1 MDLINNKSWRQLPR
15 VLWNHLLAAS
25 YVLVAGVVV
34 VRFDAEFRSAS
45 PWLSSNALVTNFGD
59 FYPTLIAY
67 PLFFWG
73 ITVAYAVV
81 ALPSTGWKLSRL
93 VANTVGLGLLVH
105 VNFLCLALIGHDDLL
120 AKLPAE
126 MFQYYVRGVIVTC
139 LGIVAALGFVYALNV
154 SGMNRDRY
162 WLPLAYVPAVNL
174 WFGPTALLVPVLVT
188 TGLGVWLWRSTES
201 WAGWRTWRQSFAAH
215 LTDWRVLT
223 TIVFLVGVTVRLL
236 ASLRLAGMGEDTVFT
251 NSDDASQYDQ
261 NARGILDGSGVF
273 TMNAQPGT
281 SSYSPGYSL
290 FLAALYGLTGRNL
303 TAVMTVQAVL
313 SAFVP
318 VGVFL
323 VGRRCAGRLV
333 GFVAAMLAALSQLLI
348 FNSVNLTREMGS
360 ILLLLPLVWMLQRTP
375 PDSVDAWK
383 RMWIIGGLFGC
394 IAFIDPVFLVVAA
407 VVLVVYG
414 LNNRV
419 PLRQRV
425 RLMGVLLIALYL
437 TLMPLKLF
445 VNTPTNWNYFGGEG
459 FVAEG
464 KPLADVDL
472 SDDDFHSFIDYIS
485 GAGGASNGGATPT
498 NWKELL
504 SPVSRPKL
512 IAIHLSRDYS
522 SPATELY
529 QRGINVFAF
538 PGVSIANVILEP
550 RVASALIAEKVWL
563 DFRRF
568 FFEGH
573 SGYFS
578 PLLLIAN
585 TFFSANL
592 MFYACM
598 FAGIGL
604 LAMIGRIRSRRAVWE
619 QVMVLV
625 TLLAYSSTY
634 IVAFFGLTRFRASMH
649 PLLLLWIGLG
659 LVVVS
664 RWILNT
670 NRPWIDSEDSSLH
683 PK

>member
-73 ITVAYAVV
+73 ITVAYAV
-81 ALPSTGWKLSRL
+81 AAFPSTGWNVSRL

-223 TIVFLVGVTVRLL
+223 TIVFLVGVTVRVL
-236 ASLRLAGMGEDTVFT
+236 ASLRLAGMGEDIVFT
-251 NSDDASQYDQ
+251 NSDDASQYDH
-261 NARGILDGSGVF
+261 NARGILEGSGVL
-273 TMNAQPGT
+273 TEVGMPGT

-303 TAVMTVQAVL
+303 TAVMIVQAVL

-375 PDSVDAWK
+375 PDTVDAWK
-383 RMWIIGGLFGC
+383 RMLAIGVLFGC

-414 LNNRV
+414 LNNKV

-425 RLMGVLLIALYL
+425 RLIGVLLIALYL

-445 VNTPTNWNYFGGEG
+445 VNTPTNW
-459 FVAEG
+459 
-464 KPLADVDL
+464 
-472 SDDDFHSFIDYIS
+472 S
-485 GAGGASNGGATPT
+485 
-498 NWKELL
+498 ELL
-504 SPVSRPKL
+504 SPVSRPKVF
-512 IAIHLSRDYS
+512 AIHLSRDWS
-522 SPATELY
+522 SPATELF

-538 PGVSIANVILEP
+538 PVVSVVNVIREP

-598 FAGIGL
+598 FAGIGI
-604 LAMIGRIRSRRAVWE
+604 LAMIGRIRSRRAVWD

-634 IVAFFGLTRFRASMH
+634 ILAFFGLTRFRASMH

-683 PK
+683 PE

>member
-1 MDLINNKSWRQLPR
+1 MDLIDNKSWRRLPR

-34 VRFDAEFRSAS
+34 VRFDAEFRSAW

-126 MFQYYVRGVIVTC
+126 MFQYYVRGVTVTC

-223 TIVFLVGVTVRLL
+223 TIVFLVGVTVRVL
-236 ASLRLAGMGEDTVFT
+236 ASLRLAGMGEDIVFT
-251 NSDDASQYDQ
+251 NSDDASQYDH
-261 NARGILDGSGVF
+261 NARGILEGSGVL
-273 TMNAQPGT
+273 TEVGMPGT

-360 ILLLLPLVWMLQRTP
+360 IFLLLPLVWMLQRTP
-375 PDSVDAWK
+375 PDSVDARK

-425 RLMGVLLIALYL
+425 RLIGVLLIALYL

-445 VNTPTNWNYFGGEG
+445 VNTPTNW
-459 FVAEG
+459 
-464 KPLADVDL
+464 
-472 SDDDFHSFIDYIS
+472 S
-485 GAGGASNGGATPT
+485 
-498 NWKELL
+498 ELL
-504 SPVSRPKL
+504 SPVSRPK
-512 IAIHLSRDYS
+512 IFAVHLSRDWS

-550 RVASALIAEKVWL
+550 RVASVLIAEKVWL

-598 FAGIGL
+598 FAGIGML
-604 LAMIGRIRSRRAVWE
+604 VMIGRIRSRRAAWE

-634 IVAFFGLTRFRASMH
+634 IIAFFGLTRFRASMH

-683 PK
+683 PE

>member
-223 TIVFLVGVTVRLL
+223 TIVFLVGVTVRVL
-236 ASLRLAGMGEDTVFT
+236 ASLRLAGMGEDIVFT
-251 NSDDASQYDQ
+251 NSDDASQYDH
-261 NARGILDGSGVF
+261 NARGILEGSGVL
-273 TMNAQPGT
+273 TEVGMPGT

-375 PDSVDAWK
+375 PDTVDAWK
-383 RMWIIGGLFGC
+383 RMWVIGGLFGC

-425 RLMGVLLIALYL
+425 RLIGVLLIALYL

-445 VNTPTNWNYFGGEG
+445 VNTPTNW
-459 FVAEG
+459 
-464 KPLADVDL
+464 
-472 SDDDFHSFIDYIS
+472 S
-485 GAGGASNGGATPT
+485 
-498 NWKELL
+498 ELL
-504 SPVSRPKL
+504 SPVSRPKVF
-512 IAIHLSRDYS
+512 AVHLSRDWS
-522 SPATELY
+522 KPATELY

-538 PGVSIANVILEP
+538 PVDSVVNVIREP

-598 FAGIGL
+598 FAGIGM

-634 IVAFFGLTRFRASMH
+634 IIAFFGLTRFRASMH
-649 PLLLLWIGLG
+649 PLLILWIGLG
-659 LVVVS
+659 LVTVS

-683 PK
+683 PE

>member
-126 MFQYYVRGVIVTC
+126 MFQYYVRGAIVTC

-223 TIVFLVGVTVRLL
+223 TIVFLVGVTVRVL
-236 ASLRLAGMGEDTVFT
+236 ASLRLAGMGEDIVFT
-251 NSDDASQYDQ
+251 NSDDASQYDH
-261 NARGILDGSGVF
+261 NARGILEGSGVL
-273 TMNAQPGT
+273 TEVGMPGT

-375 PDSVDAWK
+375 PDTVDAWK
-383 RMWIIGGLFGC
+383 RMWVIGGLFGC

-425 RLMGVLLIALYL
+425 RLIGVLLIALYL

-445 VNTPTNWNYFGGEG
+445 VNTPTNW
-459 FVAEG
+459 
-464 KPLADVDL
+464 
-472 SDDDFHSFIDYIS
+472 S
-485 GAGGASNGGATPT
+485 
-498 NWKELL
+498 ELL
-504 SPVSRPKL
+504 SPVSRPKVF
-512 IAIHLSRDYS
+512 AVHLSRDWS
-522 SPATELY
+522 KPATELY

-538 PGVSIANVILEP
+538 PVDSVVNVIREP

-598 FAGIGL
+598 FAGIGM

-634 IVAFFGLTRFRASMH
+634 IIAFFGLTRFRASMH
-649 PLLLLWIGLG
+649 PLLILWIGLG

-683 PK
+683 PE

>member
-1 MDLINNKSWRQLPR
+1 MDLIDNKSWRQLPR

-73 ITVAYAVV
+73 VTVAYAVV

-93 VANTVGLGLLVH
+93 VASTVGLGLLVH
-105 VNFLCLALIGHDDLL
+105 LNFLCLALIGHDDLL

-126 MFQYYVRGVIVTC
+126 MFQYYVRGVIVIC

-188 TGLGVWLWRSTES
+188 TGLGVWLWRRTES

-223 TIVFLVGVTVRLL
+223 SIVFLVGVTIRVL

-261 NARGILDGSGVF
+261 NARGILDGSGVL
-273 TMNAQPGT
+273 TEVGMPGT

-290 FLAALYGLTGRNL
+290 FVAALYGLTGRNL
-303 TAVMTVQAVL
+303 TAVMIVQAVL

-375 PDSVDAWK
+375 PDAVDARK
-383 RMWIIGGLFGC
+383 RMWVIGMLFGC

-414 LNNRV
+414 LNNKV
-419 PLRQRV
+419 SLRQRV
-425 RLMGVLLIALYL
+425 RLIGVLLIALYL

-445 VNTPTNWNYFGGEG
+445 VNTPTN
-459 FVAEG
+459 
-464 KPLADVDL
+464 L
-472 SDDDFHSFIDYIS
+472 S
-485 GAGGASNGGATPT
+485 
-498 NWKELL
+498 ELL
-504 SPVSRPKL
+504 SPVSRPKVF
-512 IAIHLSRDYS
+512 AIHLSRDWS
-522 SPATELY
+522 RPATELFE
-529 QRGINVFAF
+529 RGINVFAF
-538 PGVSIANVILEP
+538 PVDSVVNVIREP
-550 RVASALIAEKVWL
+550 RVASVLIAEKVWL

-585 TFFSANL
+585 TFFSANV

-598 FAGIGL
+598 FAGIGM
-604 LAMIGRIRSRRAVWE
+604 LAMLGRIRSRRAVWE
-619 QVMVLV
+619 QVMVLA

-634 IVAFFGLTRFRASMH
+634 IIAFFGITRFRASMH

-664 RWILNT
+664 RWILDT

-683 PK
+683 PE

>member
-1 MDLINNKSWRQLPR
+1 MDLIDNKSWRRLPR

-223 TIVFLVGVTVRLL
+223 TIVFLVGVTVRVL
-236 ASLRLAGMGEDTVFT
+236 ASLRLAGMGEDIVFT
-251 NSDDASQYDQ
+251 NSDDASQYDH
-261 NARGILDGSGVF
+261 NARGILEGSGVL
-273 TMNAQPGT
+273 TEVGMPGT

-360 ILLLLPLVWMLQRTP
+360 IFLLLPLVWMLQRTP
-375 PDSVDAWK
+375 PDTVDAWK
-383 RMWIIGGLFGC
+383 RMWVIGGLFGC

-414 LNNRV
+414 LNNKV

-445 VNTPTNWNYFGGEG
+445 VNTPTNW
-459 FVAEG
+459 
-464 KPLADVDL
+464 
-472 SDDDFHSFIDYIS
+472 S
-485 GAGGASNGGATPT
+485 
-498 NWKELL
+498 ELL
-504 SPVSRPKL
+504 SPVSRPK
-512 IAIHLSRDYS
+512 IFAIHLSRDWS

-598 FAGIGL
+598 FAGIGM

-634 IVAFFGLTRFRASMH
+634 IIAFFGLTRFRASMH
-649 PLLLLWIGLG
+649 PLFLLWIGLG

-670 NRPWIDSEDSSLH
+670 NRPWIDSEDSSNGSNR
-683 PK
+683 

>member
-1 MDLINNKSWRQLPR
+1 MDLIDNKSWRRLPR

-93 VANTVGLGLLVH
+93 VANTAGLGLLVH

-223 TIVFLVGVTVRLL
+223 TIVFLVGVTVRVL
-236 ASLRLAGMGEDTVFT
+236 ASLRLAGMGEDIVFT
-251 NSDDASQYDQ
+251 NSDDASQYDH

-375 PDSVDAWK
+375 PDTVDAWK
-383 RMWIIGGLFGC
+383 RMWVIGGLFGC

-425 RLMGVLLIALYL
+425 RLIGVLLIALYL

-445 VNTPTNWNYFGGEG
+445 VNTPTNW
-459 FVAEG
+459 
-464 KPLADVDL
+464 
-472 SDDDFHSFIDYIS
+472 S
-485 GAGGASNGGATPT
+485 
-498 NWKELL
+498 ELL

-512 IAIHLSRDYS
+512 IAIHLSRDFS

-598 FAGIGL
+598 FAGIGI
-604 LAMIGRIRSRRAVWE
+604 LAMIGRIRSRRAVWD

-634 IVAFFGLTRFRASMH
+634 IIAFFGLTRFRASMH

-683 PK
+683 PE

>member
-126 MFQYYVRGVIVTC
+126 MFQYYVRGAIVTC

-223 TIVFLVGVTVRLL
+223 TIVFLVGVTVRVL
-236 ASLRLAGMGEDTVFT
+236 ASLRLAGMGEDIVFT

-360 ILLLLPLVWMLQRTP
+360 IFLLLPLVWMLQRTP

-445 VNTPTNWNYFGGEG
+445 VNTPTNW
-459 FVAEG
+459 
-464 KPLADVDL
+464 
-472 SDDDFHSFIDYIS
+472 S
-485 GAGGASNGGATPT
+485 
-498 NWKELL
+498 ELL
-504 SPVSRPKL
+504 SPVSRPKVF
-512 IAIHLSRDYS
+512 AIHLSRDWS
-522 SPATELY
+522 KPATELY

-598 FAGIGL
+598 FAGIGML
-604 LAMIGRIRSRRAVWE
+604 VMIGRIRSRRAAWE

-634 IVAFFGLTRFRASMH
+634 IIAFFGLTRFRASMH

-683 PK
+683 PE

>member
-34 VRFDAEFRSAS
+34 VRFDAEFRSAW

-81 ALPSTGWKLSRL
+81 AFPSTGWNVSRL

-223 TIVFLVGVTVRLL
+223 AIVFLVGVTVRVL
-236 ASLRLAGMGEDTVFT
+236 ASLRLAGMGEDIVFT
-251 NSDDASQYDQ
+251 NSDDASQYDH

-375 PDSVDAWK
+375 PDSVDARK

-414 LNNRV
+414 LNNKV
-419 PLRQRV
+419 SLRQRV

-445 VNTPTNWNYFGGEG
+445 VNTPTNW
-459 FVAEG
+459 
-464 KPLADVDL
+464 
-472 SDDDFHSFIDYIS
+472 S
-485 GAGGASNGGATPT
+485 
-498 NWKELL
+498 ELL
-504 SPVSRPKL
+504 SPVSRPKVF
-512 IAIHLSRDYS
+512 AIHLSRDWS
-522 SPATELY
+522 KPATELFE
-529 QRGINVFAF
+529 RGINVFAF
-538 PGVSIANVILEP
+538 PVDSVVNVIREP
-550 RVASALIAEKVWL
+550 RVASVLIAEKVWL

-598 FAGIGL
+598 FAGIGML
-604 LAMIGRIRSRRAVWE
+604 VMIGRIRSRRAAWE

-634 IVAFFGLTRFRASMH
+634 IIAFFGLTRFRASMH

-683 PK
+683 PE

>member
-93 VANTVGLGLLVH
+93 VANTAGLGLLVH

-223 TIVFLVGVTVRLL
+223 TIVFLVGVTVRVL
-236 ASLRLAGMGEDTVFT
+236 ASLRLAGMGEDIVFT
-251 NSDDASQYDQ
+251 NSDDASQYDH

-333 GFVAAMLAALSQLLI
+333 AFVAAMLAALSQLLI

-375 PDSVDAWK
+375 PDTVDAWK
-383 RMWIIGGLFGC
+383 RMWVIGGLFGC

-414 LNNRV
+414 LNNKV

-425 RLMGVLLIALYL
+425 RLIGVLLIALYL

-445 VNTPTNWNYFGGEG
+445 VNTPTNW
-459 FVAEG
+459 
-464 KPLADVDL
+464 
-472 SDDDFHSFIDYIS
+472 S
-485 GAGGASNGGATPT
+485 
-498 NWKELL
+498 ELL

-512 IAIHLSRDYS
+512 FAIHLSRDFS

-538 PGVSIANVILEP
+538 PVDSVVNVIREP

-598 FAGIGL
+598 FAGIGI
-604 LAMIGRIRSRRAVWE
+604 LAMIGRIRSRRAVWD

-634 IVAFFGLTRFRASMH
+634 IIAFFGLTRFRASMH

-664 RWILNT
+664 RWILDT

-683 PK
+683 PE

>member
-81 ALPSTGWKLSRL
+81 AFPSTGWNVSRL

-126 MFQYYVRGVIVTC
+126 MFQYYVRGAIVTC

-154 SGMNRDRY
+154 SGMNRNRY

-223 TIVFLVGVTVRLL
+223 AIVFLVGVTVRVL
-236 ASLRLAGMGEDTVFT
+236 ASLRLAGMGEDIVFT
-251 NSDDASQYDQ
+251 NSDDASQYDH

-375 PDSVDAWK
+375 PDSADAWK
-383 RMWIIGGLFGC
+383 RMLVIGMLFGC

-445 VNTPTNWNYFGGEG
+445 VNTPTNW
-459 FVAEG
+459 
-464 KPLADVDL
+464 
-472 SDDDFHSFIDYIS
+472 S
-485 GAGGASNGGATPT
+485 
-498 NWKELL
+498 ELL
-504 SPVSRPKL
+504 SPVSRPKVF
-512 IAIHLSRDYS
+512 AIHLSRDYS

-598 FAGIGL
+598 FAGIGML
-604 LAMIGRIRSRRAVWE
+604 VMIGRIRSRRAAWE

-634 IVAFFGLTRFRASMH
+634 IIAFFGLTRFRASMH

-664 RWILNT
+664 RWILDT

>member
-34 VRFDAEFRSAS
+34 VRFDAEFRSAW

-93 VANTVGLGLLVH
+93 VANTAGLGLLVH

-223 TIVFLVGVTVRLL
+223 TIVFLVGVTVRVL
-236 ASLRLAGMGEDTVFT
+236 ASLRLAGMGEDIVFT
-251 NSDDASQYDQ
+251 NSDDASQYDH
-261 NARGILDGSGVF
+261 NARGILEGSGVL
-273 TMNAQPGT
+273 TEVGMPGT

-375 PDSVDAWK
+375 PDTVDAWK
-383 RMWIIGGLFGC
+383 RMLVIGGLFGC

-425 RLMGVLLIALYL
+425 RLIGVLLIALYL

-445 VNTPTNWNYFGGEG
+445 VNTPTNW
-459 FVAEG
+459 
-464 KPLADVDL
+464 
-472 SDDDFHSFIDYIS
+472 S
-485 GAGGASNGGATPT
+485 
-498 NWKELL
+498 ELL

-512 IAIHLSRDYS
+512 IAIHLSRDWS

-538 PGVSIANVILEP
+538 PVDSVVNVIREP

-598 FAGIGL
+598 FAGIGI
-604 LAMIGRIRSRRAVWE
+604 LAMIGRIRSRRAVWD

-634 IVAFFGLTRFRASMH
+634 ILAFFGLTRFRASMH

-683 PK
+683 PE

>member
-73 ITVAYAVV
+73 ITVAYAV
-81 ALPSTGWKLSRL
+81 AAFPSTGWKLSRL
-93 VANTVGLGLLVH
+93 VANTAGLGLLVH

-223 TIVFLVGVTVRLL
+223 TIVFLVGVTVRVL
-236 ASLRLAGMGEDTVFT
+236 ASLRLAGMGEDIVFT
-251 NSDDASQYDQ
+251 NSDDASQYDH
-261 NARGILDGSGVF
+261 NARGILEGSGVL
-273 TMNAQPGT
+273 TEVGMPGT

-375 PDSVDAWK
+375 PDTVDAWK
-383 RMWIIGGLFGC
+383 RMWVIGGLFGC

-425 RLMGVLLIALYL
+425 RLIGVLLIALYL

-445 VNTPTNWNYFGGEG
+445 VNTPTNW
-459 FVAEG
+459 
-464 KPLADVDL
+464 
-472 SDDDFHSFIDYIS
+472 S
-485 GAGGASNGGATPT
+485 
-498 NWKELL
+498 ELL
-504 SPVSRPKL
+504 SPVSRPKVF
-512 IAIHLSRDYS
+512 AIHLSRDWS
-522 SPATELY
+522 SPATELFE
-529 QRGINVFAF
+529 RGINIFAF
-538 PGVSIANVILEP
+538 PVDSVVNVIREP
-550 RVASALIAEKVWL
+550 RVASVLIAEKVWL

-598 FAGIGL
+598 FAGIGML
-604 LAMIGRIRSRRAVWE
+604 VMIGRIRSRRAAWE

-634 IVAFFGLTRFRASMH
+634 IIAFFGLTRFRASMH

-683 PK
+683 PE

>member
-34 VRFDAEFRSAS
+34 VRFDAEFRSAW

-81 ALPSTGWKLSRL
+81 AFPSTGWNVSRL

-223 TIVFLVGVTVRLL
+223 AIVFLVGVTVRVL
-236 ASLRLAGMGEDTVFT
+236 ASLRLAGMGEDIVFT
-251 NSDDASQYDQ
+251 NSDDASQYDH
-261 NARGILDGSGVF
+261 NARGILDGSGVL
-273 TMNAQPGT
+273 TEVGMPGT

-375 PDSVDAWK
+375 PDTVDAWK
-383 RMWIIGGLFGC
+383 RMWVIGGLFGC

-407 VVLVVYG
+407 VALVVYG

-425 RLMGVLLIALYL
+425 RLIGVLLIALYL

-445 VNTPTNWNYFGGEG
+445 VNTPTNW
-459 FVAEG
+459 
-464 KPLADVDL
+464 
-472 SDDDFHSFIDYIS
+472 S
-485 GAGGASNGGATPT
+485 
-498 NWKELL
+498 ELL
-504 SPVSRPKL
+504 SPVSRPKVF
-512 IAIHLSRDYS
+512 AIHLSRDWS
-522 SPATELY
+522 RPATELFE
-529 QRGINVFAF
+529 RGINVFAF
-538 PGVSIANVILEP
+538 PVDSVVNVIREP

-598 FAGIGL
+598 FAGIGML
-604 LAMIGRIRSRRAVWE
+604 VMIGRIRSRRAAWE

-634 IVAFFGLTRFRASMH
+634 IIAFFGLTRFRASMH
-649 PLLLLWIGLG
+649 PLLILWIGLG

-664 RWILNT
+664 RSILNT
-670 NRPWIDSEDSSLH
+670 NRPWIDSEDSSNGSNQ
-683 PK
+683 

>member
-81 ALPSTGWKLSRL
+81 AFPSTGWNVSRL

-126 MFQYYVRGVIVTC
+126 MFQYYVRGAIVTC

-223 TIVFLVGVTVRLL
+223 TIVFLVGVTVRVL
-236 ASLRLAGMGEDTVFT
+236 ASLRLAGMGEDIVFT
-251 NSDDASQYDQ
+251 NSDDASQYDH
-261 NARGILDGSGVF
+261 NARGILEGSGVL
-273 TMNAQPGT
+273 TEVGMPGT

-375 PDSVDAWK
+375 PDTVDAWK
-383 RMWIIGGLFGC
+383 RMWVIGGLFGC

-414 LNNRV
+414 LNNKV

-445 VNTPTNWNYFGGEG
+445 VNTPTNW
-459 FVAEG
+459 
-464 KPLADVDL
+464 
-472 SDDDFHSFIDYIS
+472 S
-485 GAGGASNGGATPT
+485 
-498 NWKELL
+498 ELL
-504 SPVSRPKL
+504 SPVSRPKVF
-512 IAIHLSRDYS
+512 AIHLSRDYS

-538 PGVSIANVILEP
+538 PVDSVVNVIREP

-598 FAGIGL
+598 FAGIGM

-634 IVAFFGLTRFRASMH
+634 IIAFFGLTRFRASMH
-649 PLLLLWIGLG
+649 PLLILWIGLG

-683 PK
+683 PE

>member
-34 VRFDAEFRSAS
+34 VRFDAEFRSAW

-81 ALPSTGWKLSRL
+81 AFPSTGWNVSRL

-105 VNFLCLALIGHDDLL
+105 LNFLCLALIGHDDLL

-126 MFQYYVRGVIVTC
+126 MFQYYVRGAIVTC

-154 SGMNRDRY
+154 SGMNRNRY

-223 TIVFLVGVTVRLL
+223 AIVFLVGVTVRVL
-236 ASLRLAGMGEDTVFT
+236 ASLRLAGMGEDIVFT
-251 NSDDASQYDQ
+251 NSDDASQYDH

-360 ILLLLPLVWMLQRTP
+360 IFLLLPLVWMLQRTP
-375 PDSVDAWK
+375 PDSADAWK
-383 RMWIIGGLFGC
+383 RMLVIGGLFGC

-445 VNTPTNWNYFGGEG
+445 VNTPTNW
-459 FVAEG
+459 
-464 KPLADVDL
+464 
-472 SDDDFHSFIDYIS
+472 S
-485 GAGGASNGGATPT
+485 
-498 NWKELL
+498 ELL
-504 SPVSRPKL
+504 SPVSRPKVF
-512 IAIHLSRDYS
+512 AIHLSRDWS
-522 SPATELY
+522 KPATELY

-538 PGVSIANVILEP
+538 PVDSVVNVIREP

-598 FAGIGL
+598 FAGIGIL
-604 LAMIGRIRSRRAVWE
+604 VMIGRIRSRRAAWE

-634 IVAFFGLTRFRASMH
+634 IIAFFGITRFRASMH

-664 RWILNT
+664 RWILDT

>member
-1 MDLINNKSWRQLPR
+1 MDPIDNKSWRWLPR
-15 VLWNHLLAAS
+15 VLWNHLLAVT
-25 YVLVAGVVV
+25 YVLVAGIVV
-34 VRFDAEFRSAS
+34 VRFDAEFRSAW
-45 PWLSSNALVTNFGD
+45 PWVSSNALVTNFGD

-81 ALPSTGWKLSRL
+81 AFPSTGWKLSRL
-93 VANTVGLGLLVH
+93 VSSTVGLGLLVH

-126 MFQYYVRGVIVTC
+126 MFQYYVRGVTVTC

-154 SGMNRDRY
+154 SGMNRNRY

-174 WFGPTALLVPVLVT
+174 WFGPIDLLVPVLVT
-188 TGLGVWLWRSTES
+188 TGLGVWFWRRTES
-201 WAGWRTWRQSFAAH
+201 WAGWRTWRQSIAAH

-223 TIVFLVGVTVRLL
+223 AIVFLVGVTVRVL
-236 ASLRLAGMGEDTVFT
+236 ASLRLAGMGADTVFM

-261 NARGILDGSGVF
+261 NARGILDGSGVL
-273 TMNAQPGT
+273 TEVGMPGT

-290 FLAALYGLTGRNL
+290 FVAALYGLTGRNL
-303 TAVMTVQAVL
+303 TGVMIIQAVL

-360 ILLLLPLVWMLQRTP
+360 IFLLLPLVWMLQRTP
-375 PDSVDAWK
+375 PDSADAWK
-383 RMWIIGGLFGC
+383 RMLVIGMLFGC

-425 RLMGVLLIALYL
+425 RLIGVLLIALYL

-445 VNTPTNWNYFGGEG
+445 VNTPTNW
-459 FVAEG
+459 
-464 KPLADVDL
+464 
-472 SDDDFHSFIDYIS
+472 S
-485 GAGGASNGGATPT
+485 
-498 NWKELL
+498 ELL
-504 SPVSRPKL
+504 SPVSRPKVF
-512 IAIHLSRDYS
+512 AIHLSRDWS
-522 SPATELY
+522 SPATELFE
-529 QRGINVFAF
+529 RGINVFAF
-538 PGVSIANVILEP
+538 PVDSVVNVIREP

-598 FAGIGL
+598 FAGIGML
-604 LAMIGRIRSRRAVWE
+604 GMIGRIRSRRAAWE

-649 PLLLLWIGLG
+649 PLLILWIGLG
-659 LVVVS
+659 LVTVS
-664 RWILNT
+664 RWILDT

>member
-126 MFQYYVRGVIVTC
+126 MFQYYVRGAIVTC

-223 TIVFLVGVTVRLL
+223 TIVFLVGVTVRVL
-236 ASLRLAGMGEDTVFT
+236 ASLRLAGMGEDIVFT
-251 NSDDASQYDQ
+251 NSDDASQYDH
-261 NARGILDGSGVF
+261 NARGILDGSGVL
-273 TMNAQPGT
+273 TEVGMPGT

-360 ILLLLPLVWMLQRTP
+360 IFLLLPLVWMLQRTP

-445 VNTPTNWNYFGGEG
+445 VNTPTNW
-459 FVAEG
+459 
-464 KPLADVDL
+464 
-472 SDDDFHSFIDYIS
+472 S
-485 GAGGASNGGATPT
+485 
-498 NWKELL
+498 ELL
-504 SPVSRPKL
+504 SPVSRPKVF
-512 IAIHLSRDYS
+512 AVHLSRDWS
-522 SPATELY
+522 KPATELY

-538 PGVSIANVILEP
+538 PVDSVVNVIREP

-598 FAGIGL
+598 FAGIGML
-604 LAMIGRIRSRRAVWE
+604 VMIGRIRSRRAAWE

-634 IVAFFGLTRFRASMH
+634 IIAFFGLTRFRASMH

>member
-1 MDLINNKSWRQLPR
+1 MDLINNKSWRWLPR

-93 VANTVGLGLLVH
+93 VASTVGLGLLVH
-105 VNFLCLALIGHDDLL
+105 LNFLCLALIGHDDLL

-126 MFQYYVRGVIVTC
+126 MFQYYVRGAIVTC

-154 SGMNRDRY
+154 RGMNRNRY

-223 TIVFLVGVTVRLL
+223 AIVFLVGVTVRVL
-236 ASLRLAGMGEDTVFT
+236 ASLRLAGMGEDIVFT

-261 NARGILDGSGVF
+261 NARGILDGSGVL
-273 TMNAQPGT
+273 TEVGMPGT

-360 ILLLLPLVWMLQRTP
+360 IFLLLPLVWMLQRTP
-375 PDSVDAWK
+375 PDSADAWK
-383 RMWIIGGLFGC
+383 RMLVIGMLFGC

-445 VNTPTNWNYFGGEG
+445 VNTPTNW
-459 FVAEG
+459 
-464 KPLADVDL
+464 
-472 SDDDFHSFIDYIS
+472 S
-485 GAGGASNGGATPT
+485 
-498 NWKELL
+498 ELL
-504 SPVSRPKL
+504 SPVSRPKVF
-512 IAIHLSRDYS
+512 AIHLSRDWS
-522 SPATELY
+522 KPATELY

-538 PGVSIANVILEP
+538 PVDSVVNVIREP

-592 MFYACM
+592 MFYACT
-598 FAGIGL
+598 FAGIGML
-604 LAMIGRIRSRRAVWE
+604 GMIGRIRSRRAVWE

-664 RWILNT
+664 RWILDT

>member
-223 TIVFLVGVTVRLL
+223 TIVFLVGVTVRVL
-236 ASLRLAGMGEDTVFT
+236 ASLRLAGMGEDIVFT
-251 NSDDASQYDQ
+251 NSDDASQYDH
-261 NARGILDGSGVF
+261 NARGMLEGSGVL
-273 TMNAQPGT
+273 TEVGMPGT

-360 ILLLLPLVWMLQRTP
+360 IFLLLPLVWMLQRTP
-375 PDSVDAWK
+375 PDSADAWK
-383 RMWIIGGLFGC
+383 RMLVIGMLFGC

-445 VNTPTNWNYFGGEG
+445 VNTPTNW
-459 FVAEG
+459 
-464 KPLADVDL
+464 
-472 SDDDFHSFIDYIS
+472 S
-485 GAGGASNGGATPT
+485 
-498 NWKELL
+498 ELL
-504 SPVSRPKL
+504 SPVSRPKVF
-512 IAIHLSRDYS
+512 AIHLSRDWS
-522 SPATELY
+522 KPATELY

-538 PGVSIANVILEP
+538 PVDSVVNVIREP

-598 FAGIGL
+598 FAGIGML
-604 LAMIGRIRSRRAVWE
+604 VMIGRIRSRRAAWE

-634 IVAFFGLTRFRASMH
+634 IIAFFGLTRFRASMH

-683 PK
+683 PE

>member
-1 MDLINNKSWRQLPR
+1 
-15 VLWNHLLAAS
+15 
-25 YVLVAGVVV
+25 
-34 VRFDAEFRSAS
+34 
-45 PWLSSNALVTNFGD
+45 
-59 FYPTLIAY
+59 
-67 PLFFWG
+67 
-73 ITVAYAVV
+73 
-81 ALPSTGWKLSRL
+81 

-188 TGLGVWLWRSTES
+188 TGLGVWLWRRTES

-223 TIVFLVGVTVRLL
+223 AIVFLVGVTVRVL
-236 ASLRLAGMGEDTVFT
+236 ASLRLAGMGEDIVFT
-251 NSDDASQYDQ
+251 NSDDASQYDH

-375 PDSVDAWK
+375 PDTVDAWK
-383 RMWIIGGLFGC
+383 RMLVIGMLFGC

-425 RLMGVLLIALYL
+425 RLIGVLLIALYL

-445 VNTPTNWNYFGGEG
+445 VNTPTNW
-459 FVAEG
+459 
-464 KPLADVDL
+464 
-472 SDDDFHSFIDYIS
+472 S
-485 GAGGASNGGATPT
+485 
-498 NWKELL
+498 ELL
-504 SPVSRPKL
+504 SPVSRPK
-512 IAIHLSRDYS
+512 IFAIHLSRDWS

-538 PGVSIANVILEP
+538 PVDSVVNVIREP
-550 RVASALIAEKVWL
+550 RVASVLIAEKVWL

-598 FAGIGL
+598 FAGIGML
-604 LAMIGRIRSRRAVWE
+604 VMIGRIRSRRAVWE

-634 IVAFFGLTRFRASMH
+634 IIAFFGLTRFRASMH

-670 NRPWIDSEDSSLH
+670 NRPWIDSEDSSNGSNQ
-683 PK
+683 

>member
-1 MDLINNKSWRQLPR
+1 MNSIDNKSWWRLPR

-73 ITVAYAVV
+73 ITVAYAV
-81 ALPSTGWKLSRL
+81 AAFPSTGWKLSRL
-93 VANTVGLGLLVH
+93 VANTAGLGLLVH

-139 LGIVAALGFVYALNV
+139 LGIVAALGFVYVLNV

-162 WLPLAYVPAVNL
+162 WLPLAYVPVVNL

-223 TIVFLVGVTVRLL
+223 TIVFLVGVTVRVL
-236 ASLRLAGMGEDTVFT
+236 ASLRLAGMGEDIVFT
-251 NSDDASQYDQ
+251 NSDDASQYDH
-261 NARGILDGSGVF
+261 NARGILEGSGVL
-273 TMNAQPGT
+273 TEVGMPGT

-303 TAVMTVQAVL
+303 TAVMIIQAVL

-375 PDSVDAWK
+375 PDTVDAWK
-383 RMWIIGGLFGC
+383 RMWVIGGLFGC

-425 RLMGVLLIALYL
+425 RLIGVLLIALYL

-445 VNTPTNWNYFGGEG
+445 VNTPTNW
-459 FVAEG
+459 
-464 KPLADVDL
+464 
-472 SDDDFHSFIDYIS
+472 S
-485 GAGGASNGGATPT
+485 
-498 NWKELL
+498 ELL
-504 SPVSRPKL
+504 SPVSRPKVF
-512 IAIHLSRDYS
+512 AIHLSRDWS
-522 SPATELY
+522 SPATELFE
-529 QRGINVFAF
+529 RGINIFAF
-538 PGVSIANVILEP
+538 PVDSVVNVIREP
-550 RVASALIAEKVWL
+550 RVASVLIAEKVWL

-598 FAGIGL
+598 FAGIGML
-604 LAMIGRIRSRRAVWE
+604 VMIGRIRSRRAAWE

-634 IVAFFGLTRFRASMH
+634 IIAFFGLTRFRASMH

-683 PK
+683 PE

>member
-1 MDLINNKSWRQLPR
+1 MDPIDNKSWRWLPR
-15 VLWNHLLAAS
+15 VLWNHLLAVT
-25 YVLVAGVVV
+25 YVLVAGIVV
-34 VRFDAEFRSAS
+34 VRFDAEFRSAW
-45 PWLSSNALVTNFGD
+45 PWVSSNALVTNFGD

-81 ALPSTGWKLSRL
+81 AFPSTGWKLSRL
-93 VANTVGLGLLVH
+93 VSSTVGLGLLVH

-126 MFQYYVRGVIVTC
+126 MFQYYVRGVTVTC

-154 SGMNRDRY
+154 SGMNRNRY

-188 TGLGVWLWRSTES
+188 TGLGVWLWRRTES
-201 WAGWRTWRQSFAAH
+201 WAGWRTWRQSIAAH

-223 TIVFLVGVTVRLL
+223 AIVFLVGVTVRVL
-236 ASLRLAGMGEDTVFT
+236 ASLRLAGMGADTVFM

-261 NARGILDGSGVF
+261 NARGILDGSGVL
-273 TMNAQPGT
+273 TEVGMPGT

-290 FLAALYGLTGRNL
+290 FVAALYGLTGRNL
-303 TAVMTVQAVL
+303 TGVMIIQAVL

-360 ILLLLPLVWMLQRTP
+360 IFLLLPLVWMLQRTP
-375 PDSVDAWK
+375 PDSADAWK
-383 RMWIIGGLFGC
+383 RMLVIGMLFGC

-425 RLMGVLLIALYL
+425 RLIGVLLIALYL

-445 VNTPTNWNYFGGEG
+445 VNTPTNW
-459 FVAEG
+459 
-464 KPLADVDL
+464 
-472 SDDDFHSFIDYIS
+472 S
-485 GAGGASNGGATPT
+485 
-498 NWKELL
+498 ELL
-504 SPVSRPKL
+504 SPVSRPKVF
-512 IAIHLSRDYS
+512 AIHLSRDWS
-522 SPATELY
+522 SPATELFE
-529 QRGINVFAF
+529 RGINVFAF

-598 FAGIGL
+598 FAGIGML
-604 LAMIGRIRSRRAVWE
+604 GMIGRIRSRRAAWE

-649 PLLLLWIGLG
+649 PLLILWIGLG
-659 LVVVS
+659 LVTVS
-664 RWILNT
+664 RWILDT

>member
-73 ITVAYAVV
+73 ITVAYAV
-81 ALPSTGWKLSRL
+81 AAFPSTGWNVSRL
-93 VANTVGLGLLVH
+93 VANTAGLGLLVH
-105 VNFLCLALIGHDDLL
+105 VNFLCLALVGHDDLL

-223 TIVFLVGVTVRLL
+223 TIVFLVGVTVRVL
-236 ASLRLAGMGEDTVFT
+236 ASLRLAGMGEDIVFT
-251 NSDDASQYDQ
+251 NSDDASQYDH
-261 NARGILDGSGVF
+261 NARGILEGSGVL
-273 TMNAQPGT
+273 TEVGMPGT

-383 RMWIIGGLFGC
+383 RMLVIGGLFGC

-414 LNNRV
+414 LNNKV
-419 PLRQRV
+419 SLRQRV
-425 RLMGVLLIALYL
+425 RLIGVLLIALYL

-445 VNTPTNWNYFGGEG
+445 VNTPTNG
-459 FVAEG
+459 
-464 KPLADVDL
+464 
-472 SDDDFHSFIDYIS
+472 S
-485 GAGGASNGGATPT
+485 
-498 NWKELL
+498 ELL
-504 SPVSRPKL
+504 SPVSRPKVF
-512 IAIHLSRDYS
+512 AIHLSRDWS
-522 SPATELY
+522 RPATELFE
-529 QRGINVFAF
+529 RGINVFAF
-538 PGVSIANVILEP
+538 PVDSVVNVIREP

-598 FAGIGL
+598 FAGIGM

-649 PLLLLWIGLG
+649 PLLILWIGLG

-683 PK
+683 PE

>member
-1 MDLINNKSWRQLPR
+1 MDLIDNKSWRWLPR
-15 VLWNHLLAAS
+15 VLWNHLLAVT
-25 YVLVAGVVV
+25 YVLVAGIVV
-34 VRFDAEFRSAS
+34 VRFDAEFRSAW
-45 PWLSSNALVTNFGD
+45 PWVSSNALVTNFGD

-81 ALPSTGWKLSRL
+81 AFPSTGWKLSRL
-93 VANTVGLGLLVH
+93 VANTAGLGLLVH

-126 MFQYYVRGVIVTC
+126 MFQYYVRGVTVTC

-154 SGMNRDRY
+154 SGMNRNRY

-188 TGLGVWLWRSTES
+188 TGLGVWLWRRTES
-201 WAGWRTWRQSFAAH
+201 WAGWRTWRQSIAAH

-223 TIVFLVGVTVRLL
+223 AIVFLVGVTVRVL
-236 ASLRLAGMGEDTVFT
+236 ASLRLAGMGADTVFM

-261 NARGILDGSGVF
+261 NARGILDGSGVL
-273 TMNAQPGT
+273 TEVGMPGT

-290 FLAALYGLTGRNL
+290 FVAALYGLTGRNL
-303 TAVMTVQAVL
+303 TGVMIIQAVL

-360 ILLLLPLVWMLQRTP
+360 IFLLLPLVWMLQRTP
-375 PDSVDAWK
+375 PDSADAWK
-383 RMWIIGGLFGC
+383 RMLVIGMLFGC

-425 RLMGVLLIALYL
+425 RLIGVLLIALYL

-445 VNTPTNWNYFGGEG
+445 VNTPTNW
-459 FVAEG
+459 
-464 KPLADVDL
+464 
-472 SDDDFHSFIDYIS
+472 S
-485 GAGGASNGGATPT
+485 
-498 NWKELL
+498 ELL
-504 SPVSRPKL
+504 SPVSRPKVF
-512 IAIHLSRDYS
+512 AIHLSRDWS
-522 SPATELY
+522 SPATELFE
-529 QRGINVFAF
+529 RGINVFAF
-538 PGVSIANVILEP
+538 PVDSVVNVIREP

-598 FAGIGL
+598 FAGIGML
-604 LAMIGRIRSRRAVWE
+604 GMIGRIRSRRAAWE

-649 PLLLLWIGLG
+649 PLLILWIGLG
-659 LVVVS
+659 LVTVS
-664 RWILNT
+664 RWILDT

>member
-93 VANTVGLGLLVH
+93 VANTAGLGLLVH

-236 ASLRLAGMGEDTVFT
+236 ASLRLAGMGEDIVFT
-251 NSDDASQYDQ
+251 NSDDASQYDH
-261 NARGILDGSGVF
+261 NARGILEGSGVF

-360 ILLLLPLVWMLQRTP
+360 IFLLLPLVWMLQRTP
-375 PDSVDAWK
+375 PDTVDAWK
-383 RMWIIGGLFGC
+383 RMWVIGGLFGC

-425 RLMGVLLIALYL
+425 RLIGVLLIALYL

-445 VNTPTNWNYFGGEG
+445 VNTPTNW
-459 FVAEG
+459 
-464 KPLADVDL
+464 
-472 SDDDFHSFIDYIS
+472 S
-485 GAGGASNGGATPT
+485 
-498 NWKELL
+498 ELL
-504 SPVSRPKL
+504 SPVSRPKVF
-512 IAIHLSRDYS
+512 AVHLSRDWS
-522 SPATELY
+522 KPATELY

-538 PGVSIANVILEP
+538 PVDSVVNVIREP

-598 FAGIGL
+598 FAGIGML
-604 LAMIGRIRSRRAVWE
+604 VMIGRIRSRRAAWE

-634 IVAFFGLTRFRASMH
+634 IIAFFGLTRFRASMH

-664 RWILNT
+664 RWILDT
-670 NRPWIDSEDSSLH
+670 NRPWIDSEDSSNGSNQ
-683 PK
+683 

>member
-1 MDLINNKSWRQLPR
+1 MDLIDNKSWRQLPR

-223 TIVFLVGVTVRLL
+223 TIVFLVGVTVRVL
-236 ASLRLAGMGEDTVFT
+236 ASLRLAGMGEDIVFT
-251 NSDDASQYDQ
+251 NSDDASQYDH
-261 NARGILDGSGVF
+261 NARGILEGSGVL
-273 TMNAQPGT
+273 TEVGMPGT

-360 ILLLLPLVWMLQRTP
+360 IFLLLPLVWMLQRTP
-375 PDSVDAWK
+375 PDTVDAWK
-383 RMWIIGGLFGC
+383 RMWVIGGLFGC

-414 LNNRV
+414 LNNKV

-445 VNTPTNWNYFGGEG
+445 VNTPTNW
-459 FVAEG
+459 
-464 KPLADVDL
+464 
-472 SDDDFHSFIDYIS
+472 S
-485 GAGGASNGGATPT
+485 
-498 NWKELL
+498 ELL
-504 SPVSRPKL
+504 SPVSRPK
-512 IAIHLSRDYS
+512 IFAIHLSRDWS

-598 FAGIGL
+598 FAGIGM

-634 IVAFFGLTRFRASMH
+634 IIAFFGLTRFRASMH

-664 RWILNT
+664 RWILDT

-683 PK
+683 PE

>member
-1 MDLINNKSWRQLPR
+1 MDPIDNKSWRRLPR
-15 VLWNHLLAAS
+15 ALWNHLLAAT
-25 YVLVAGVVV
+25 YVLVAGTVV
-34 VRFDAEFRSAS
+34 VRFDAEFRSAW

-81 ALPSTGWKLSRL
+81 AFPSTGWNVSRL
-93 VANTVGLGLLVH
+93 VASTVGLGLLVH
-105 VNFLCLALIGHDDLL
+105 LNFLCLALVGHDDLL

-126 MFQYYVRGVIVTC
+126 MFQYYVRGAIVTC

-154 SGMNRDRY
+154 SGMNRNRY

-188 TGLGVWLWRSTES
+188 TGLGVWLWRRTES
-201 WAGWRTWRQSFAAH
+201 WAGWRTWRQSIAVQ

-223 TIVFLVGVTVRLL
+223 AIVFLVGVTVRVL
-236 ASLRLAGMGEDTVFT
+236 ASLRLAGMGADIVFT

-261 NARGILDGSGVF
+261 NARGILDGSGVL
-273 TMNAQPGT
+273 TEVGMPGT

-290 FLAALYGLTGRNL
+290 FVAALYGLTGRNL
-303 TAVMTVQAVL
+303 TGVMIIQAVL

-360 ILLLLPLVWMLQRTP
+360 IFLLLPLVWMLQRTP
-375 PDSVDAWK
+375 PDSADAWK
-383 RMWIIGGLFGC
+383 RMLVIGMLFGC

-414 LNNRV
+414 LNNRA

-425 RLMGVLLIALYL
+425 RLIGVLLIALYL

-445 VNTPTNWNYFGGEG
+445 VNTPTNW
-459 FVAEG
+459 
-464 KPLADVDL
+464 
-472 SDDDFHSFIDYIS
+472 S
-485 GAGGASNGGATPT
+485 
-498 NWKELL
+498 ELL
-504 SPVSRPKL
+504 SPVSRPKVF
-512 IAIHLSRDYS
+512 AIHLSRDWS
-522 SPATELY
+522 SPATELFE
-529 QRGINVFAF
+529 RGINVFAF
-538 PGVSIANVILEP
+538 PVDSVVNVIREP

-592 MFYACM
+592 MFYACT
-598 FAGIGL
+598 FAGIGML
-604 LAMIGRIRSRRAVWE
+604 GMIGRIRSRRAVWE

-649 PLLLLWIGLG
+649 PLLILWIGLG
-659 LVVVS
+659 LVTVS
-664 RWILNT
+664 RWILDT

-683 PK
+683 SK

>member
-223 TIVFLVGVTVRLL
+223 TIVFLVGVTVRVL
-236 ASLRLAGMGEDTVFT
+236 ASLRLAGMGEDIVFT
-251 NSDDASQYDQ
+251 NSDDASQYDH
-261 NARGILDGSGVF
+261 NARGILEGSGVL
-273 TMNAQPGT
+273 TEVGMPGT

-375 PDSVDAWK
+375 PDTVDAWK
-383 RMWIIGGLFGC
+383 RMWVIGGLFGC

-425 RLMGVLLIALYL
+425 RLIGVLLIALYL

-445 VNTPTNWNYFGGEG
+445 VNTPTNW
-459 FVAEG
+459 
-464 KPLADVDL
+464 
-472 SDDDFHSFIDYIS
+472 S
-485 GAGGASNGGATPT
+485 
-498 NWKELL
+498 ELL
-504 SPVSRPKL
+504 SPVSRPKVF
-512 IAIHLSRDYS
+512 AVHLSRDWS
-522 SPATELY
+522 KPATELY

-538 PGVSIANVILEP
+538 PVDSVVNVIREP

-598 FAGIGL
+598 FAGIGM

-634 IVAFFGLTRFRASMH
+634 IIAFFGLTRFRASMH

-683 PK
+683 PE

>member
-93 VANTVGLGLLVH
+93 VASTVGLGLLVH
-105 VNFLCLALIGHDDLL
+105 LNFLCLALIGHDDLL

-126 MFQYYVRGVIVTC
+126 MFQYYVRGAIVTC

-223 TIVFLVGVTVRLL
+223 AIVFLVGVTVRVL
-236 ASLRLAGMGEDTVFT
+236 ASLRLAGMGEDIVFT

-261 NARGILDGSGVF
+261 NARGILEGSGVL
-273 TMNAQPGT
+273 TEVGMPGT

-360 ILLLLPLVWMLQRTP
+360 IFLLLPLVWMLQRTP
-375 PDSVDAWK
+375 PDSADAWK
-383 RMWIIGGLFGC
+383 RMLVIGGLFGC

-445 VNTPTNWNYFGGEG
+445 VNTPTNW
-459 FVAEG
+459 
-464 KPLADVDL
+464 
-472 SDDDFHSFIDYIS
+472 S
-485 GAGGASNGGATPT
+485 
-498 NWKELL
+498 ELL
-504 SPVSRPKL
+504 SPVSRPKVF
-512 IAIHLSRDYS
+512 AIHLSRDWS
-522 SPATELY
+522 KPATELY

-538 PGVSIANVILEP
+538 PVDSVVNVIREP

-598 FAGIGL
+598 FAGIGML
-604 LAMIGRIRSRRAVWE
+604 VMIGRIRSRRAAWE

-634 IVAFFGLTRFRASMH
+634 IIAFFGLTRFRASMH

-683 PK
+683 PE

>member
-81 ALPSTGWKLSRL
+81 AFPSTGWNVSRL
-93 VANTVGLGLLVH
+93 VANTAGLGLLVH

-126 MFQYYVRGVIVTC
+126 MFQYYVRGVTVTC

-223 TIVFLVGVTVRLL
+223 AIVFLVGVTVRVL
-236 ASLRLAGMGEDTVFT
+236 ASLRLAGMGEDIVFT
-251 NSDDASQYDQ
+251 NSDDASQYDH

-360 ILLLLPLVWMLQRTP
+360 IFLLLPLVWMLQRTP
-375 PDSVDAWK
+375 PDSVDVWK
-383 RMWIIGGLFGC
+383 RMWVIGGLFGC

-414 LNNRV
+414 LNNKV

-445 VNTPTNWNYFGGEG
+445 VNTPTNW
-459 FVAEG
+459 
-464 KPLADVDL
+464 
-472 SDDDFHSFIDYIS
+472 S
-485 GAGGASNGGATPT
+485 
-498 NWKELL
+498 ELL
-504 SPVSRPKL
+504 SPVSRPK
-512 IAIHLSRDYS
+512 IFAIHLSRDWS

-598 FAGIGL
+598 FAGIGML
-604 LAMIGRIRSRRAVWE
+604 VMIGRIRSRRAAWE

-634 IVAFFGLTRFRASMH
+634 IIAFFGLTRFRASMH

-683 PK
+683 PE

>member
-73 ITVAYAVV
+73 ITVAYAV
-81 ALPSTGWKLSRL
+81 AAFPSTGWNISRL
-93 VANTVGLGLLVH
+93 VANTAGLGLLVH
-105 VNFLCLALIGHDDLL
+105 VNFLCLALVGHDDLL

-223 TIVFLVGVTVRLL
+223 TIVFLVGVTVRVL
-236 ASLRLAGMGEDTVFT
+236 ASLRLAGMGADTVFT

-261 NARGILDGSGVF
+261 NARGILDGSGVL
-273 TMNAQPGT
+273 TEVGMPGT

-383 RMWIIGGLFGC
+383 RMLVIGGLFGC

-425 RLMGVLLIALYL
+425 RLIGVLLIALYL

-445 VNTPTNWNYFGGEG
+445 VNTPTNW
-459 FVAEG
+459 
-464 KPLADVDL
+464 
-472 SDDDFHSFIDYIS
+472 S
-485 GAGGASNGGATPT
+485 
-498 NWKELL
+498 ELL
-504 SPVSRPKL
+504 SPVSRPKVF
-512 IAIHLSRDYS
+512 AIHLSRDWS
-522 SPATELY
+522 RPATELFE
-529 QRGINVFAF
+529 RGINVFAF
-538 PGVSIANVILEP
+538 PVDSVVNVIREP

-598 FAGIGL
+598 FAGIGM

-634 IVAFFGLTRFRASMH
+634 IIAFFGLTRFRASMH
-649 PLLLLWIGLG
+649 PLLILWIGLG

-683 PK
+683 PE

>member
-1 MDLINNKSWRQLPR
+1 MDLINNKSWRWLPR

-81 ALPSTGWKLSRL
+81 AFPSTGWKLSRL
-93 VANTVGLGLLVH
+93 VSSTVGLGLLVH
-105 VNFLCLALIGHDDLL
+105 LNFLCLALIGHDDLL

-126 MFQYYVRGVIVTC
+126 MFQYYVRGAIVTC

-154 SGMNRDRY
+154 RGMNRNRY

-223 TIVFLVGVTVRLL
+223 AIVFLVGVTVRVL
-236 ASLRLAGMGEDTVFT
+236 ASLRLAGMGEDIVFT
-251 NSDDASQYDQ
+251 NSDDASQYDH
-261 NARGILDGSGVF
+261 NARGMLEGSGVL
-273 TMNAQPGT
+273 TEVGMPGT

-360 ILLLLPLVWMLQRTP
+360 IFLLLPLVWMLQRTP
-375 PDSVDAWK
+375 PDSADAWK
-383 RMWIIGGLFGC
+383 RMLVIGMLFGC

-445 VNTPTNWNYFGGEG
+445 VNTPTNW
-459 FVAEG
+459 
-464 KPLADVDL
+464 
-472 SDDDFHSFIDYIS
+472 S
-485 GAGGASNGGATPT
+485 
-498 NWKELL
+498 ELL
-504 SPVSRPKL
+504 SPVSRPKVF
-512 IAIHLSRDYS
+512 AIHLSRDWS
-522 SPATELY
+522 SPATELFE
-529 QRGINVFAF
+529 RGINVFAF
-538 PGVSIANVILEP
+538 PVDSVVNVIREP

-598 FAGIGL
+598 FAGIGML
-604 LAMIGRIRSRRAVWE
+604 VMIGRIRSRRAAWE

-634 IVAFFGLTRFRASMH
+634 IIAFFGITRFRASMH
-649 PLLLLWIGLG
+649 PLLILWIGLG

-683 PK
+683 PE

>member
-1 MDLINNKSWRQLPR
+1 MNSIDNKSWWRLPR

-34 VRFDAEFRSAS
+34 VRFDAEFRSAW

-81 ALPSTGWKLSRL
+81 AFPSTGWNISRL
-93 VANTVGLGLLVH
+93 VANTAGLGLLVH
-105 VNFLCLALIGHDDLL
+105 VNFLCLALVGHDDLL

-201 WAGWRTWRQSFAAH
+201 WAEWRTWRQSIATH

-236 ASLRLAGMGEDTVFT
+236 ASLRLAGMGADTVFM

-261 NARGILDGSGVF
+261 NARGILDGSGVL
-273 TMNAQPGT
+273 TEVGMPGT

-303 TAVMTVQAVL
+303 TAVMIIQAVL

-333 GFVAAMLAALSQLLI
+333 AFVAAMLAALSQLLI

-375 PDSVDAWK
+375 PDSVDARK
-383 RMWIIGGLFGC
+383 RMWVIGGLFGC

-414 LNNRV
+414 LNNKV
-419 PLRQRV
+419 SLRQRV
-425 RLMGVLLIALYL
+425 RLIGVLLIALYL

-445 VNTPTNWNYFGGEG
+445 VNTPTNW
-459 FVAEG
+459 
-464 KPLADVDL
+464 
-472 SDDDFHSFIDYIS
+472 S
-485 GAGGASNGGATPT
+485 
-498 NWKELL
+498 ELL

-512 IAIHLSRDYS
+512 FAIHLSRDWS
-522 SPATELY
+522 KPATELF

-538 PGVSIANVILEP
+538 PVDSVVNVIREP

-598 FAGIGL
+598 FAGIGML
-604 LAMIGRIRSRRAVWE
+604 VMIGRIRSRRAAWE

-634 IVAFFGLTRFRASMH
+634 IIAFFGLTRFRASMH
-649 PLLLLWIGLG
+649 PLLILCIGLG

-683 PK
+683 PE

>member
-1 MDLINNKSWRQLPR
+1 
-15 VLWNHLLAAS
+15 
-25 YVLVAGVVV
+25 
-34 VRFDAEFRSAS
+34 
-45 PWLSSNALVTNFGD
+45 
-59 FYPTLIAY
+59 
-67 PLFFWG
+67 
-73 ITVAYAVV
+73 
-81 ALPSTGWKLSRL
+81 
-93 VANTVGLGLLVH
+93 
-105 VNFLCLALIGHDDLL
+105 
-120 AKLPAE
+120 
-126 MFQYYVRGVIVTC
+126 VIVTC

-223 TIVFLVGVTVRLL
+223 TIVFLVGVTVRVL
-236 ASLRLAGMGEDTVFT
+236 ASLRLAGMGEDIVFT
-251 NSDDASQYDQ
+251 NSDDASQYDH
-261 NARGILDGSGVF
+261 NARGILEGSGVL
-273 TMNAQPGT
+273 TEVGMPGT

-375 PDSVDAWK
+375 PDTVDAWK
-383 RMWIIGGLFGC
+383 RMWVIGGLFGC

-425 RLMGVLLIALYL
+425 RLIGVLLIALYL

-445 VNTPTNWNYFGGEG
+445 VNTPTNW
-459 FVAEG
+459 
-464 KPLADVDL
+464 
-472 SDDDFHSFIDYIS
+472 S
-485 GAGGASNGGATPT
+485 
-498 NWKELL
+498 ELL
-504 SPVSRPKL
+504 SPVSRPKVF
-512 IAIHLSRDYS
+512 AVHLSRDWS
-522 SPATELY
+522 KPATELY

-538 PGVSIANVILEP
+538 PVDSVVNVIREP

-598 FAGIGL
+598 FAGIGM

-634 IVAFFGLTRFRASMH
+634 IIAFFGLTRFRASMH
-649 PLLLLWIGLG
+649 PLLILWIGLG

-683 PK
+683 PE

>member
-1 MDLINNKSWRQLPR
+1 MDPIDNKSWRWLPR

-81 ALPSTGWKLSRL
+81 AFPSTGWKLSRL
-93 VANTVGLGLLVH
+93 VANTAGLGLLVH

-188 TGLGVWLWRSTES
+188 TGFGVWLWRRTES
-201 WAGWRTWRQSFAAH
+201 WAGWRTWRQSIAAH

-223 TIVFLVGVTVRLL
+223 AIVFLVGVTVRVL
-236 ASLRLAGMGEDTVFT
+236 ASLRLAGMGEDIVFT

-261 NARGILDGSGVF
+261 NARGILDGSGVL
-273 TMNAQPGT
+273 TEVGMPGT

-360 ILLLLPLVWMLQRTP
+360 IFLLLPLVWMLQRTP
-375 PDSVDAWK
+375 PDSVDARK

-425 RLMGVLLIALYL
+425 RLIGVLLIALYL

-445 VNTPTNWNYFGGEG
+445 VNTPTNW
-459 FVAEG
+459 
-464 KPLADVDL
+464 
-472 SDDDFHSFIDYIS
+472 S
-485 GAGGASNGGATPT
+485 
-498 NWKELL
+498 ELL
-504 SPVSRPKL
+504 SPVSRPKVF
-512 IAIHLSRDYS
+512 AIHLSRDWS
-522 SPATELY
+522 SPATELFE
-529 QRGINVFAF
+529 RGINVFAF
-538 PGVSIANVILEP
+538 PVDSVVNVIREP

-592 MFYACM
+592 MFYACT
-598 FAGIGL
+598 FAGIGML
-604 LAMIGRIRSRRAVWE
+604 GMIGRIRSRRAAWE

-634 IVAFFGLTRFRASMH
+634 IIAFFGITRFRASMH
-649 PLLLLWIGLG
+649 PLLILWIGLG
-659 LVVVS
+659 LVTVS
-664 RWILNT
+664 RWILDT

>member
-93 VANTVGLGLLVH
+93 VANTAGLGLLVH

-126 MFQYYVRGVIVTC
+126 MFQYYVRGAIVTC

-223 TIVFLVGVTVRLL
+223 AIVFLVGVTVRVL
-236 ASLRLAGMGEDTVFT
+236 ASLRLAGMGEDIVFT
-251 NSDDASQYDQ
+251 NSDDASQYDH
-261 NARGILDGSGVF
+261 NARGMLEGSGVL
-273 TMNAQPGT
+273 TEVGMPGT

-360 ILLLLPLVWMLQRTP
+360 IFLLLPLVWMLQRTP
-375 PDSVDAWK
+375 PDTVDAWK
-383 RMWIIGGLFGC
+383 RMWVIGGLFGC

-414 LNNRV
+414 LNNKV

-445 VNTPTNWNYFGGEG
+445 VNTPTNW
-459 FVAEG
+459 
-464 KPLADVDL
+464 
-472 SDDDFHSFIDYIS
+472 S
-485 GAGGASNGGATPT
+485 
-498 NWKELL
+498 ELL
-504 SPVSRPKL
+504 SPVSRPK
-512 IAIHLSRDYS
+512 IFAIHLSRDWS
-522 SPATELY
+522 KPATELY

-538 PGVSIANVILEP
+538 PVDSVVNVIREP

-598 FAGIGL
+598 FAGIGML
-604 LAMIGRIRSRRAVWE
+604 VMIGRIRSRRAAWE

-634 IVAFFGLTRFRASMH
+634 IIAFFGLTRFRASMH

-683 PK
+683 PE

>member
-1 MDLINNKSWRQLPR
+1 MDPIDNKSWRRLPR
-15 VLWNHLLAAS
+15 ALWNHLLAAT
-25 YVLVAGVVV
+25 YVLVAGTVV
-34 VRFDAEFRSAS
+34 VRFDAEFRSAW

-81 ALPSTGWKLSRL
+81 AFPSTGWNVSRL
-93 VANTVGLGLLVH
+93 VASTVGLGLLVH
-105 VNFLCLALIGHDDLL
+105 LNFLCLALVGHDDLL

-126 MFQYYVRGVIVTC
+126 MFQYYVRGAIVTC

-154 SGMNRDRY
+154 SGMNRNRY

-188 TGLGVWLWRSTES
+188 TGLGVWLWRRTES
-201 WAGWRTWRQSFAAH
+201 WAGWRTWRQSIAVH

-223 TIVFLVGVTVRLL
+223 AIVFLVGVTVRVL
-236 ASLRLAGMGEDTVFT
+236 ASLRLAGMGADIVFT

-261 NARGILDGSGVF
+261 NARGILDGSGVL
-273 TMNAQPGT
+273 TEVGMPGT

-290 FLAALYGLTGRNL
+290 FVAALYGLTGRNL
-303 TAVMTVQAVL
+303 TGVMIIQAVL

-360 ILLLLPLVWMLQRTP
+360 IFLLLPLVWMLQRTP
-375 PDSVDAWK
+375 PDSADAWK
-383 RMWIIGGLFGC
+383 RMLVIGMLFGC

-414 LNNRV
+414 LNNRA

-425 RLMGVLLIALYL
+425 RLIGVLLIALYL

-445 VNTPTNWNYFGGEG
+445 VNTPTNW
-459 FVAEG
+459 
-464 KPLADVDL
+464 
-472 SDDDFHSFIDYIS
+472 S
-485 GAGGASNGGATPT
+485 
-498 NWKELL
+498 ELL
-504 SPVSRPKL
+504 SPVSRPKVF
-512 IAIHLSRDYS
+512 AIHLSRDWS
-522 SPATELY
+522 SPATELFE
-529 QRGINVFAF
+529 RGINVFAF
-538 PGVSIANVILEP
+538 PVDSVVNVIREP

-592 MFYACM
+592 MFYACT
-598 FAGIGL
+598 FAGIGML
-604 LAMIGRIRSRRAVWE
+604 GMIGRIRSRRAVWE

-649 PLLLLWIGLG
+649 PLLILWIGLG
-659 LVVVS
+659 LVTVS
-664 RWILNT
+664 RWILDT

-683 PK
+683 SK